1 VLPASVVPVGT
12 LVAKPK
18 ARVPAR
24 IIHPL
29 WTAFCNCCIRAGRVM
44 APPQYLRVPIF
55 RRPKSHK
62 RQIEA
67 KEDRH
72 LPFEADQGGIMKPD
86 RKWPLNAG
94 VLMALALGVCGLSA
108 AAPALAADSWPAR
121 TVRVIVPH
129 PAGGPTDV
137 VARIITKRLG
147 EVLGKAFIVENR
159 GGANGNIGA
168 AAVAS
173 AAPDGY
179 TLMFTTTGPL
189 VFNKLIYKSTAFDP
203 AKDFASIVK
212 VSAIPLVVVANAGVP
227 VKNIS
232 ELVAYAKANPGKITY
247 ATPGNGSMG
256 HLTAELLQKKFGIQM
271 THVPY
276 KGSAPA
282 LNDIL
287 GGRVDLSFDLLP
299 TYVEHIR
306 SNTLKALAVTTL
318 ARTAE
323 LPQAA
328 TLAEQGMPKFEAV
341 GWTALAGPAGLPPE
355 TIQKVNRV
363 VNAFLA
369 SDEGKAALLNFGM
382 EPLGGTPEDLAGYM
396 ASELTKWQPVAEKVT
411 AE

>member
-1 VLPASVVPVGT
+1 
-12 LVAKPK
+12 
-18 ARVPAR
+18 
-24 IIHPL
+24 
-29 WTAFCNCCIRAGRVM
+29 
-44 APPQYLRVPIF
+44 
-55 RRPKSHK
+55 
-62 RQIEA
+62 
-67 KEDRH
+67 
-72 LPFEADQGGIMKPD
+72 MKPD
-86 RKWPLNAG
+86 RQRPLNAS
-94 VLMALALGVCGLSA
+94 VLIALALGVCGLSA
-108 AAPALAADSWPAR
+108 AAPALAADSWPTR

-173 AAPDGY
+173 APPDGY

-203 AKDFASIVK
+203 AKDFAPIVK

-232 ELVAYAKANPGKITY
+232 ELVAYAKANPGKVTY

-256 HLTAELLQKKFGIQM
+256 HLTAELLQKNFGIEM

-282 LNDIL
+282 LNDII

-299 TYVEHIR
+299 TYIEHVR
-306 SNTLKALAVTTL
+306 SHTLKALAVTTL

-323 LPQAA
+323 LPEAA

-341 GWTALAGPAGLPPE
+341 GWTALAGPAGLPAE

-369 SDEGKAALLNFGM
+369 SEEGKSALLNFGM
-382 EPLGGTPEDLAGYM
+382 EPLGGTPEDLASYM